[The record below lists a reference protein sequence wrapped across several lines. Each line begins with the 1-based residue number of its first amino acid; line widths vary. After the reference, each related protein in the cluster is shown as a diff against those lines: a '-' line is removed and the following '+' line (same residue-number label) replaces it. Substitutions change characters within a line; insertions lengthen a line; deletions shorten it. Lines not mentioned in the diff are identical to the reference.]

1 MCIHRFNLGRGL
13 KAASSL
19 SFDDPPIYAPHL
31 DPPPGTRSRAPSAS
45 VSRPSRVRLA
55 SFERCTRS
63 IPSTRQ
69 ISNSGARSVPRR
81 AHVRRA
87 RGERLAI
94 VRSVRCVAFAGT
106 RATST
111 ATTTT
116 TTTRASSRRPPR
128 ARPRHRRNAR
138 HRVRSTTTRFAI
150 PPRARRCVE
159 QGELLTSLI
168 NDEVHIGVAVRALVS
183 LVQRTHGVDEFLQL
197 GRDFLPTGI
206 WILHHL

>member
-31 DPPPGTRSRAPSAS
+31 DPPPGTRARAPSAS

-81 AHVRRA
+81 AHARRA

-116 TTTRASSRRPPR
+116 TTRVEVWGSNSLGL
-128 ARPRHRRNAR
+128 RPRRAETFRT
-138 HRVRSTTTRFAI
+138 S
-150 PPRARRCVE
+150 RARR
-159 QGELLTSLI
+159 LLYSGCIDTRYCT
-168 NDEVHIGVAVRALVS
+168 NE
-183 LVQRTHGVDEFLQL
+183 
-197 GRDFLPTGI
+197 
-206 WILHHL
+206 